1 MLLGKILP
9 TLLGCIVA
17 LSLTGCTGEQYSNS
31 ANNELDTNI
40 EENTAEK
47 SVSESTMSDNMLTEV
62 NVLANDE
69 KIIEMLKSSGKIAED
84 ASPEE
89 IQQALENYLKG
100 KAEDNRLKEK
110 SSEKYI
116 EDLKKQI
123 EKDLSKED

>member
-47 SVSESTMSDNMLTEV
+47 SVSESTMSDNMSTEV

-89 IQQALENYLKG
+89 IQQALKELPEG
-100 KAEDNRLKEK
+100 KSGR
-110 SSEKYI
+110 
-116 EDLKKQI
+116 Q
-123 EKDLSKED
+123 

>member
-1 MLLGKILP
+1 MILEKILPMLLG
-9 TLLGCIVA
+9 TIVA
-17 LSLTGCTGEQYSNS
+17 MSLSGCAGEQN
-31 ANNELDTNI
+31 TNATVTEMDSTL
-40 EENTAEK
+40 EEETVKENAPASTTNDP
-47 SVSESTMSDNMLTEV
+47 VSEEV

-69 KIIEMLKSSGKIAED
+69 KIIEMLKKSGVIAED

-89 IQQALENYLKG
+89 INQALEKYLKG

-123 EKDLSKED
+123 QKDLSKEN